1 MTKCPE
7 CGEDV
12 AKAQA
17 RKHAIMHW
25 GDLAKIPPGDKE
37 AIKRYKEV
45 LAIGGEK

>member
-7 CGEDV
+7 CGEEIV
-12 AKAQA
+12 KAQA
-17 RKHAIMHW
+17 KKHAIYHW
-25 GDLAKIPPGDKE
+25 GDLAKIPTQDKE